1 MNFKRMVKLA
11 VLSLFIASGMSA
23 PCFAAPITPDST
35 YRSTLGGF
43 HLVVARFT
51 AGTADD
57 GDTWASGLGSSVVA
71 YWTSD
76 DDNPT
81 TQASVGVAAANSSGT
96 FTVYPAE
103 DNKPFTLFVLT
114 R

>member
-1 MNFKRMVKLA
+1 MDRIKYLIRAA
-11 VLSLFIASGMSA
+11 VLALLAGGVSA
-23 PCFAAPITPDST
+23 PCFAAAITPDST
-35 YRSTLGGF
+35 YRSSLGGF
-43 HLVVARFT
+43 HLVIARFT

-71 YWTSD
+71 HWTSD
-76 DDNPT
+76 DGNPT

-96 FTVYPAE
+96 FTFYPAE
-103 DNKPFTLFVLT
+103 DNTPFTLYVLT

>member
-1 MNFKRMVKLA
+1 MSLKKLIRGF
-11 VLSLFIASGMSA
+11 VLGAFLAAGLRLD
-23 PCFAAPITPDST
+23 CFAAPITPDAV
-35 YRSTLGGF
+35 YRGTVGGF
-43 HLVVARFT
+43 NLIIADFT

-57 GDTWASGLGSSVVA
+57 GDTWASGLTGIVV

-76 DDNPT
+76 NDNPT
-81 TQASVGVAAANSSGT
+81 TQASVGVAAANSAGT
-96 FTVYPAE
+96 FTFYPAE